1 MAIAKITSKGQVTI
15 PQRIRE
21 HLHVA
26 EGDRIDFRVGE
37 DGTVRLL
44 PLSRSVRELYGLLH
58 RPGRKPVTL
67 EEMDEAIAA
76 GREKA
81 DRRTRTP
88 RREGS

>member
-1 MAIAKITSKGQVTI
+1 MPTAKITSKGQVTI
-15 PQRIRE
+15 PRTIRE

-37 DGTVRLL
+37 DGGVRLVS
-44 PLSRSVRELYGLLH
+44 LSRPVRDLFGMLH
-58 RPGRKPVTL
+58 RPGREPVSV

-76 GREKA
+76 GREEA

-88 RREGS
+88 GRETS

>member
-1 MAIAKITSKGQVTI
+1 MATAKITSKGQITI
-15 PQRIRE
+15 PRRIRE

-44 PLSRSVRELYGLLH
+44 PLSRPVRELFGLLH
-58 RPGRKPVTL
+58 RPGRKPVSL

-76 GREKA
+76 GREEA

-88 RREGS
+88 RREGP